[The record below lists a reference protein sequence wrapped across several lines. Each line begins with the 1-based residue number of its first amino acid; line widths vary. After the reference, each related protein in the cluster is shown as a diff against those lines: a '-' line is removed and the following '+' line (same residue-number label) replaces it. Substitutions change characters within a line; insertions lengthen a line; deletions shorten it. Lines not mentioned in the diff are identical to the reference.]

1 MIILQAQHLTKRFNG
16 TAIFDNL
23 NLTINDH
30 SHIGLVGQ
38 NGAGKSIL
46 LKLLVD
52 PQTAS
57 EGHVT
62 TKQGLSIGYLPQ
74 NTGLHSNR
82 TIEAELELPF
92 STLIQTEKRLH
103 QLELEMSQS
112 DVSNDPERL
121 ATISKTYDQLQ
132 ADFTRQNG
140 YGYHAEI
147 RTIMSA
153 FGFTTADQ
161 NRPINELS
169 GGQQTRVALAK
180 LLLEKPD
187 LLILDEPTNH
197 IDMETTAWLENFL
210 KSYGGALL
218 VVSHDRYFLDQVVN
232 EIEDLEHGRLTHYS
246 GNYSFFV
253 KEKQHQQAVAA
264 KQYEKQQHQI
274 KKDEEFIQKNLVRAS
289 TTKRAQSR
297 QKQLA
302 KLDRVEKPHPE
313 HATAHF
319 QFQPERKS
327 GEVVLD
333 VEQLGIGYTTQ
344 LSYPIELHL
353 RRGYRVAVFGPNGV
367 GKSTLLKT
375 IVSELPPLKGTIR
388 FGTGVQI
395 GYYDQQQAQ
404 LHPEKDVLHE
414 LWDDYPTTPE
424 REIRSILGSFLF
436 SGTAVEKQVANLSGG
451 ERARLLL
458 TKLSMQR
465 DNFLILDEP
474 TNHLDVD
481 SINVLETAL
490 LQFQETILFVSH
502 DRYFINQLATHIV
515 ELSPQGSTTYMGN
528 YDYYVAKKAEEA
540 EIAAHEQAE
549 TEEYPTA
556 PVSEKKQQFQRQKD
570 VQRKRRKLERTI
582 QELEKQL
589 GQFET
594 QITQVQTEMTQPE
607 NYQDPERSQ
616 TLQTQLSELQT
627 QQEQVESEW
636 ENASV
641 ELEELEEN

>member
-1 MIILQAQHLTKRFNG
+1 MIILQAQQLTKRFNG
-16 TAIFDNL
+16 TPIFDDL

-38 NGAGKSIL
+38 NGAGKSTL

-52 PQTAS
+52 PKTAS
-57 EGHVT
+57 DGRVT
-62 TKQGLSIGYLPQ
+62 IKQGLSIGYLPQ
-74 NTGLHSNR
+74 NTGLHSDR

-92 STLIQTEKRLH
+92 ARLIKMETRIHE
-103 QLELEMSQS
+103 LETEMSQPA
-112 DVSNDPERL
+112 VIADPEKL
-121 ATISKTYDQLQ
+121 AAISKTYDQLQ
-132 ADFTRQNG
+132 ADFKRDNG

-147 RTIMSA
+147 RTVMSA
-153 FGFTTADQ
+153 FGFSTADQ

-197 IDMETTAWLENFL
+197 IDMGTTAWLENFL
-210 KSYGGALL
+210 KSYSGALL

-232 EIEDLEHGRLTHYS
+232 EIYDLENGRLTHYS

-253 KEKQHQQAVAA
+253 KEKQHQLSIAA
-264 KQYEKQQHQI
+264 KKYEKQQHQI
-274 KKDEEFIQKNLVRAS
+274 KKDEEFIQKNMVRAS

-302 KLDRVEKPHPE
+302 KIERVEKPHPQ
-313 HATAHF
+313 HATARF
-319 QFQPERKS
+319 QFHPDRKS

-333 VEQLGIGYTTQ
+333 VEKLGIGYQ
-344 LSYPIELHL
+344 KELSYPIDLHL
-353 RRGYRVAVFGPNGV
+353 KRGQRFAIFGPNGV

-375 IVSELPPLKGTIR
+375 IVGEIPPLRGTIN

-395 GYYDQQQAQ
+395 GYYDQQQAR

-436 SGTAVEKQVANLSGG
+436 SGNAVEKQVANLSGG

-458 TKLSMQR
+458 TKLSMQH
-465 DNFLILDEP
+465 DNVLILDEP

-481 SINVLETAL
+481 SINVLEGAL
-490 LQFQETILFVSH
+490 LEFQGTILFVSH

-515 ELSPQGSTTYMGN
+515 ELSADGSTTYMGN
-528 YDYYVAKKAEEA
+528 YDYYTAKKAEEA
-540 EIAAHEQAE
+540 EIAAHEQSEA
-549 TEEYPTA
+549 A
-556 PVSEKKQQFQRQKD
+556 PAPSEPISEKKQQFQRQKD
-570 VQRKRRKLERTI
+570 VQRQRRKLERSV
-582 QELEKQL
+582 QDLEKQL
-589 GQFET
+589 GQLEE
-594 QITQVQTEMTQPE
+594 QVTQVQTDMTQPE

-616 TLQTQLSELQT
+616 QL
-627 QQEQVESEW
+627 QEQLHQLQSEQQRVENEW
-636 ENASV
+636 ETASV
-641 ELEELEEN
+641 ALEELNEA